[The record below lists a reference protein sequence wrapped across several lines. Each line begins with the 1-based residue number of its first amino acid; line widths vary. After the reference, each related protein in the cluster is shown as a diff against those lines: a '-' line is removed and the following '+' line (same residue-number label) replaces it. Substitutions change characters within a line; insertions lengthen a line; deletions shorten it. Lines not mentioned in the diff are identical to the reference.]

1 MATKKVTK
9 VEKTEEELL
18 AEIDLASN
26 VGSDTEIVKEDDKV
40 AKISKESLDE
50 ANKKLYETYGLITDA
65 PEKRTE
71 VKESKEHFL
80 NGIVPAGF
88 HKTYGDE
95 ITDITEG
102 QVAEIVEAFN
112 TVFSK
117 DDNFRLFFNYI
128 GNNILTVLLPLKWSQ
143 NDPSADALYLQI
155 MKCDARSKVLRPGNY
170 KQQVEQFAKRL
181 AKRLNYQKGR

>member
-1 MATKKVTK
+1 MAKTTTTKQN
-9 VEKTEEELL
+9 KTDEELL
-18 AEIDLASN
+18 KEIDSAAS
-26 VGSDTEIVKEDDKV
+26 VGVDTVKEDDKV
-40 AKISKESLDE
+40 STISKDSLDE
-50 ANKKLYETYGLITDA
+50 ANRKLYESYGLITSI
-65 PEKRTE
+65 PEKRVE
-71 VKESKEHFL
+71 VSESKAHFL

-88 HKTYGDE
+88 HKTYGEE
-95 ITDITEG
+95 ITDVTEG
-102 QVAEIVEAFN
+102 QVAEIVETFDSVFN
-112 TVFSK
+112 K
-117 DDNFRLFFNYI
+117 EDGFRLFFNYI